1 MSSSTAAA
9 PEGLPPAGAPV
20 SPTAAAHPPSSDAE
34 ARGDTVTAEHEHGET
49 PRPPADGEAP
59 ALVELASMTHAE
71 EVHAHV
77 FGNLFGADSDSS
89 TTGSM
94 SQPPAPVGDSDSPP
108 DSDATLSDEDGWMP
122 QLPHVAMVPGHDA
135 PPELGRD
142 PEAGRPHQ
150 NSRVRALRAQAAE
163 AEQAAAWAEHEREMT
178 REMARLEDDVDPE
191 QREAMREAQ
200 RARRAQQEAEQEL
213 AQRERDQ
220 REEQALVLGQQ
231 RRAQQRRAALGG
243 ERAPRSL
250 ASRPGRSAAGASQRV
265 AALSGEESEGALTSG
280 AESEGHLVRGS
291 TDGAESEVRGST
303 DGAESEGTI
312 SQSSMPALVPAD
324 SRRAA
329 RHATL
334 ALTLSLTPS
343 LTLSLALSLSPNLT
357 LSPIPTS
364 PFS

>member
-9 PEGLPPAGAPV
+9 PEGRSPAGAPA

-77 FGNLFGADSDSS
+77 FGNRFGDDSDSS

-94 SQPPAPVGDSDSPP
+94 SQPPAPVGDSDYPR

-122 QLPHVAMVPGHDA
+122 QLPHVALVPGHDA
-135 PPELGRD
+135 PPELGHD
-142 PEAGRPHQ
+142 PEPDRPHQ
-150 NSRVRALRAQAAE
+150 SVRVRSLRAQAAE

-178 REMARLEDDVDPE
+178 RERARLEDDVDPE

-200 RARRAQQEAEQEL
+200 RAQR

-220 REEQALVLGQQ
+220 REAQLAQREAEGELASGAFLTHERELASEAFWAQEREAM
-231 RRAQQRRAALGG
+231 RRAGSAGLIG
-243 ERAPRSL
+243 EVAPGSL
-250 ASRPGRSAAGASQRV
+250 ASHQRV
-265 AALSGEESEGALTSG
+265 ADRLSGEESDFSAGALRGLSRSSRGGALSGAESEGALTSG
-280 AESEGHLVRGS
+280 AESEGAL
-291 TDGAESEVRGST
+291 VRGST

-324 SRRAA
+324 SSMPQKDR
-329 RHATL
+329 TL
-334 ALTLSLTPS
+334 D
-343 LTLSLALSLSPNLT
+343 
-357 LSPIPTS
+357 
-364 PFS
+364 

>member
-9 PEGLPPAGAPV
+9 PEERSPAGAPA

-77 FGNLFGADSDSS
+77 FGSRFGDDSDSS

-94 SQPPAPVGDSDSPP
+94 SQPPAPVGDSDYPR

-163 AEQAAAWAEHEREMT
+163 AEQAAAWAEHEREM
-178 REMARLEDDVDPE
+178 ERLEDDV
-191 QREAMREAQ
+191 EAKAGERMEALQ
-200 RARRAQQEAEQEL
+200 ARARTCTPSCTPLCVHTRTH
-213 AQRERDQ
+213 D
-220 REEQALVLGQQ
+220 
-231 RRAQQRRAALGG
+231 
-243 ERAPRSL
+243 
-250 ASRPGRSAAGASQRV
+250 PGR
-265 AALSGEESEGALTSG
+265 
-280 AESEGHLVRGS
+280 
-291 TDGAESEVRGST
+291 
-303 DGAESEGTI
+303 
-312 SQSSMPALVPAD
+312 PAPPPQ
-324 SRRAA
+324 
-329 RHATL
+329 H
-334 ALTLSLTPS
+334 P
-343 LTLSLALSLSPNLT
+343 
-357 LSPIPTS
+357 
-364 PFS
+364 

>member
-9 PEGLPPAGAPV
+9 PEERSPAGAPA

-77 FGNLFGADSDSS
+77 FGSRFGDDSDSS

-94 SQPPAPVGDSDSPP
+94 SQPPAPVGDSDTPP

-135 PPELGRD
+135 PPELGRH
-142 PEAGRPHQ
+142 PEPDRPHQ
-150 NSRVRALRAQAAE
+150 SVRVRALRARAAE

-200 RARRAQQEAEQEL
+200 RARRAQQEAEQER

-220 REEQALVLGQQ
+220 REEQLAQREAERELASEAFWAQEREAM
-231 RRAQQRRAALGG
+231 RRAGSAGLIGEVEGG
-243 ERAPRSL
+243 EPHQRVVDRLSGEE
-250 ASRPGRSAAGASQRV
+250 SEVSAGALRGLSRSSRGG
-265 AALSGEESEGALTSG
+265 ALSGAESEGALTSG
-280 AESEGHLVRGS
+280 AESEGAL
-291 TDGAESEVRGST
+291 VRGST

-324 SRRAA
+324 SSMPQKDR
-329 RHATL
+329 TL
-334 ALTLSLTPS
+334 D
-343 LTLSLALSLSPNLT
+343 
-357 LSPIPTS
+357 
-364 PFS
+364 

>member
-9 PEGLPPAGAPV
+9 PEERSPAGAPA

-77 FGNLFGADSDSS
+77 FGNRFGDDSDSS

-94 SQPPAPVGDSDSPP
+94 SQPPAPVGDSDYPR

-200 RARRAQQEAEQEL
+200 RAQR

-220 REEQALVLGQQ
+220 REAQLAQREAEGELASGAFLTHERELASEAFWAQEREAM
-231 RRAQQRRAALGG
+231 RRAGSAGLIGEVEGG
-243 ERAPRSL
+243 EPHQRVVDRLSGEEAEVS
-250 ASRPGRSAAGASQRV
+250 AGALRGLSRSSRGG
-265 AALSGEESEGALTSG
+265 ALSGAESEGALTSG
-280 AESEGHLVRGS
+280 AESEGAL
-291 TDGAESEVRGST
+291 VRGST

-324 SRRAA
+324 SSMPQKDR
-329 RHATL
+329 TL
-334 ALTLSLTPS
+334 D
-343 LTLSLALSLSPNLT
+343 
-357 LSPIPTS
+357 
-364 PFS
+364 